1 MTKFIFVT
9 GGVVSSVGK
18 GVCVGSIGRILKSR
32 GLSVSLLKLDP
43 YLNVDPGTMSPYQHG
58 EVFVTDDGSETDL
71 DLGHYER
78 FVDVQLGK
86 LSNVTSGQIYSDVIA
101 RERRGEFLGGTIQ
114 VVPHVTDS
122 IKERIMEL
130 ADSSSADVIVVEV
143 GGTVGD
149 IEGLPFLEAIRQMRN
164 EVGRDNVFYTHL
176 TFLPYISSTDELKTK
191 PTQHSVRELRGIG
204 IQPDAIICR
213 SDQLVPEGLRS
224 KIVVHCDVPIEGV
237 LMLPTVSS
245 IYEVPLILEDQGMGN
260 LLSDTLG
267 LDLKEAGRES
277 LNGWIEFVDQIK
289 KPKETLE
296 IAVVGKYVDLHD
308 SYMSVKEALIHAG
321 LDHDKDV
328 EIRWVGSEDIE
339 EEGPA
344 AFLAGVSGVVVPGGF
359 GYRGVEGMIDTVRF
373 ARENKIPYLGLCLG
387 MQVMVIEA
395 ARNLL
400 GKKDANST
408 EFDEV
413 TANPVIDLM
422 PDQVGVT
429 EKGGTMRLG
438 VYPCEI
444 LGDGASSRA
453 YGGSETVIMER
464 HRHRFEF
471 NNSYKD
477 QLESVGL
484 VATGVSPDGQLVEI
498 VEHEGHPFMA
508 GTQFHPEFLSR
519 PTNPHPMFRE
529 FVGVICKGV
538 RSNSDGSGAVAN
550 GGNGTNNLELD
561 TGTNPAALRGRQ
573 AGGATKS

>member
-78 FVDVQLGK
+78 FVNVKLGK
-86 LSNVTSGQIYSDVIA
+86 LSNVTSGQIYSEVIA
-101 RERRGEFLGGTIQ
+101 KERRGEFLGGTIQ
-114 VVPHVTDS
+114 VVPHVTDA
-122 IKERIMEL
+122 IKERMMAL

-164 EVGRDNVFYTHL
+164 EVGRDNVFYAHL

-213 SDQLVPEGLRS
+213 SDQPVPEDLRS

-237 LMLPTVSS
+237 LMMPTVSS

-260 LLSDTLG
+260 LLSSTLR

-277 LNGWIEFVDQIK
+277 LNGWVEFVEQIK

-308 SYMSVKEALIHAG
+308 SYMSVKEALTHAG
-321 LDHDKDV
+321 LFHDRDID
-328 EIRWVGSEDIE
+328 IRWVASEDIE
-339 EEGPA
+339 NDGSEA
-344 AFLAGVSGVVVPGGF
+344 HLSGITGIVVPGGF
-359 GYRGVEGMIDTVRF
+359 GYRGVEGMIDAVRY
-373 ARENKIPYLGLCLG
+373 ARENRIPYLGLCLG

-400 GKKDANST
+400 GKEDANST
-408 EFDEV
+408 EFNQD
-413 TANPVIDLM
+413 TNNPVIDLM

-429 EKGGTMRLG
+429 DKGGTMRLG

-444 LGDGASSRA
+444 TGAGVTSKA
-453 YGGSETVIMER
+453 YAESDSVILER

-471 NNSYKD
+471 NNSFRD
-477 QLESVGL
+477 QLAAVGL
-484 VATGVSPDGQLVEI
+484 MATGLSPDGSLVEI
-498 VEHEGHPFMA
+498 VEHDGHPFMA

-519 PTNPHPMFRE
+519 PSSPHPMFKE
-529 FVGVICKGV
+529 FIRVACESNGLDVGILATGNDAD
-538 RSNSDGSGAVAN
+538 STDGT
-550 GGNGTNNLELD
+550 NGTSSEKFVD
-561 TGTNPAALRGRQ
+561 
-573 AGGATKS
+573 

>member
-32 GLSVSLLKLDP
+32 GLTVSLLKLDP

-58 EVFVTDDGSETDL
+58 EVFVTNDGSETDL

-78 FVDVQLGK
+78 FVNVDLSH
-86 LSNVTSGQIYSDVIA
+86 LSNVTAGQVYSEVISK
-101 RERRGEFLGGTIQ
+101 ERRGEFLGGTIQ
-114 VVPHVTDS
+114 AVPHVTDS

-130 ADSSSADVIVVEV
+130 ASQSKAEVIVVEV

-176 TFLPYISSTDELKTK
+176 TFLPFISSTGELKTK

-213 SDQLVPEGLRS
+213 SDHEVAEELRR
-224 KIVVHCDVPIEGV
+224 KIMIHCDVPVKGV
-237 LMLPTVSS
+237 LTLPTVQS
-245 IYEVPLILEDQGMGN
+245 IYEVPLILEEQGMGN
-260 LLSDTLG
+260 LISDTLG
-267 LDLKEAGRES
+267 LNARSSGWES
-277 LNGWIEFVDQIK
+277 LNGWVELVDRIK
-289 KPKETLE
+289 RPKGKLN

-321 LDHDKDV
+321 LHHGK
-328 EIRWVGSEDIE
+328 DIE
-339 EEGPA
+339 ISWVQAEGIEEKGPDVY
-344 AFLAGVSGVVVPGGF
+344 LDGVEGIVVPGGF
-359 GYRGVEGMIDTVRF
+359 GYRGVEGMIQTVEY
-373 ARENKIPYLGLCLG
+373 ARERKIPYLGLCLG

-400 GKKDANST
+400 GRADANST
-408 EFDEV
+408 EFDE
-413 TANPVIDLM
+413 TTTSPVIDLM
-422 PDQVGVT
+422 PDQVDIT
-429 EKGGTMRLG
+429 DKGGTMRLG

-444 LGDGASSRA
+444 LGDGVTSKA
-453 YGGSETVIMER
+453 YSESTVMER

-471 NNSYKD
+471 NNSFRED
-477 QLESVGL
+477 LVSVGL
-484 VATGVSPDGQLVEI
+484 MPSGLSPDGRLVEI
-498 VEHEGHPFMA
+498 VEHQDHPFMA

-519 PTNPHPMFRE
+519 PTKPHPLFRE
-529 FVGVICKGV
+529 FVGASCETLRLEGQT
-538 RSNSDGSGAVAN
+538 SLT
-550 GGNGTNNLELD
+550 NGTGDN
-561 TGTNPAALRGRQ
+561 
-573 AGGATKS
+573 